1 MLYRQDPNATMIP
14 TTKTVTGISVGS
26 LFVVGHGR
34 RGASASG

>member
-14 TTKTVTGISVGS
+14 TW
-26 LFVVGHGR
+26 LFVGFKFGIGHGR